1 MAYTIKIFSFLVLIF
16 SVFLPTSASAVLT
29 QLSAQAGEI
38 RDLLAIDGAT
48 SYAASFGGGLFKS
61 VDGGLTWNRI
71 GTLPARYLHRLAG
84 GGSVI
89 YVAAS
94 TGLFKSTDGGASWSQ
109 RLFEPVA
116 VVAMN
121 PFNSNQMMASIDG
134 AGVYWS
140 NDGAATFSNSI
151 AGLDSLDFVDSLFD
165 PNANGVAYI
174 AVRNNPVNPALDLGG
189 VFKSID
195 GGKNWAAWNAGLP
208 NKFVTSLTVDSTGA
222 LLAGTMDPRDVSGG
236 IYRKVGDGAWSL
248 TRNLF
253 GIYTLRRDANNPAI
267 VWAGTRAVGVWRSL
281 DNGLTWQQ
289 AVDPGVNPD
298 VLGGIY
304 ALTTLPGQPRRVLAA
319 VKGYGLFRSET
330 AQATNSLQISPWLF
344 TGNGLK
350 ADRVMAFTGTAVATN
365 FFMGLKSGGAWQSTN
380 SGGTWTPVNNGLNIG
395 FAGDLIRGV
404 TQLSASANDPN
415 LIYAASGGNDL
426 LDAGQPLS
434 LFRWNGAAWSQVM
447 EAGVPQSFTNQVGLA
462 VSPFDN
468 NTVFYSLF
476 PGSDPNYG
484 LFRRQ
489 ANGFWQVSTTS
500 NILGLKINGSVISSV
515 LTNKFFLISFDD
527 LPYFS
532 NDNGLSWVRIN
543 ASTPGFSRLEFLSIA
558 EKPTAP
564 TIVVAAT
571 NNGVY
576 RSVDGGGSFF
586 PVTTSGLRRLVLS
599 SLQYSADGRLFGAD
613 YAGYYYCSND
623 DGVSWMTKNT
633 LPAAINHVK
642 RSGGS
647 LFLLTDGAGIY
658 QDNTPTCP

>member
-1 MAYTIKIFSFLVLIF
+1 MPLRILI
-16 SVFLPTSASAVLT
+16 VFLLILMRPATVEALVQWSV
-29 QLSAQAGEI
+29 QAGEV
-38 RDLLAIDGAT
+38 RDL
-48 SYAASFGGGLFKS
+48 YAADSAVVYAATFGGGLYKS
-61 VDGGLTWNRI
+61 NDGGLNWSRLAA
-71 GTLPARYLHRLAG
+71 LPARYIHRLAG
-84 GGSVI
+84 SGSVL
-89 YVAAS
+89 YVAS
-94 TGLFKSTDGGASWSQ
+94 TSGLYKSSDGGASWSQ
-109 RLFEPVA
+109 RLFDPVT
-116 VVAMN
+116 VVALN
-121 PFNSNQMMASIDG
+121 PFNANQVLAGING
-134 AGVYWS
+134 AGLYRS
-140 NDGAATFSNSI
+140 TDGAATFINTV
-151 AGLDSLDFVDSLFD
+151 AGLDSLDFVDLLFD
-165 PNANGVAYI
+165 PAANTGVAYV
-174 AVRNNPVNPALDLGG
+174 ATRNNSHNPALNIGG
-189 VFKSID
+189 VFKSAD
-195 GGKNWAAWNAGLP
+195 GGASWVNWNNGLP

-515 LTNKFFLISFDD
+515 LANKFFLISFDD

-658 QDNTPTCP
+658 QDNNPTCP